1 VERGWLLAEDL
12 LQFELPVEAE
22 RVAEFAVAVG
32 DDNPVFFDR
41 QAAREQGFPDC
52 VAPPTFTVTQIWAV
66 PREEREERLG
76 SGLDYSRVLHG
87 EQEFIFTRLPLVGET
102 LTGEMRISKDFT
114 KEGKR
119 GGSMRFVTYE
129 SVFRDANGDEV
140 LRAFYTLLETAQ
152 DVGG

>member
-1 VERGWLLAEDL
+1 VEQEK
-12 LQFELPVEAE
+12 
-22 RVAEFAVAVG
+22 VAEFAEAVG
-32 DDNPVFFDR
+32 DNNPVFFDR
-41 QAAREQGFPDC
+41 EAALERGFPDC
-52 VAPPTFTVTQIWAV
+52 LAPPTFTVTQIFAV

-87 EQEFIFTRLPLVGET
+87 EQEFIYTRLPFVGEV
-102 LTGEMRISKDFT
+102 LNGEMRIAKDFV

-129 SVFRDANGDEV
+129 SRFTDANGEEV
-140 LRAFYTLLETAQ
+140 LRGYYTLIETAK

>member
-1 VERGWLLAEDL
+1 LPEDVL
-12 LQFELPVEAE
+12 HFELPVDQE
-22 RVAEFAVAVG
+22 RVTEFAVAVR

-41 QAAREQGFPDC
+41 QAALEQGFPAC
-52 VAPPTFTVTQIWAV
+52 LAPPTFTVTQIWAV

-76 SGLDYSRVLHG
+76 SGLDYARVLHG
-87 EQEFIFTRLPLVGET
+87 EQEFIYTRLPVVGET
-102 LTGEMRISKDFT
+102 LKGEMRIAKDFS

-129 SVFRDANGDEV
+129 SIFTDSGGDEV
-140 LRAFYTLLETAQ
+140 LRAYYTLLETAK